1 MIVAVT
7 ESCQPD
13 GTETYF
19 VDTDKFPADHPYLQA
34 INEALACEHD
44 VASVNPSDSFSYG
57 DAPRDDVCVELPAM
71 VEAAVTIYPEGD

>member
-13 GTETYF
+13 GTDTYI
-19 VDTDKFPADHPYLQA
+19 VDTTKFPANHPYLKA

-44 VASVNPSDSFSYG
+44 VASVNPSDSFGYG
-57 DAPRDDVCVELPAM
+57 DAPRDVCVELPAM
-71 VEAAVTIYPEGD
+71 VEAVVTIYPETD

>member
-13 GTETYF
+13 GTDTYF
-19 VDTDKFPADHPYLQA
+19 VDTSKFPAGHPYLAA

-44 VASVNPSDSFSYG
+44 TAGVPTDHSFGYG
-57 DAPRDDVCVELPAM
+57 DAPRDVCVALPAM
-71 VEAAVTIYPEGD
+71 VEAAVTIYPGC